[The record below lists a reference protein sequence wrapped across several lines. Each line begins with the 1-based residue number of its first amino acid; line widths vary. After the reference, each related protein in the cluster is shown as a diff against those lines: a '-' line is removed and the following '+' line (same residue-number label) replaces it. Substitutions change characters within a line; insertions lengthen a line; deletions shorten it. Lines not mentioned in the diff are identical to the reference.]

1 MSERWKMNRIGF
13 VNFWLYDEEDF
24 EFEDGKLLLRGQNGS
39 GKSITT
45 QSFIPFVLDGDRT
58 PSRLD
63 PFGSSDRRM
72 EYYFLGE
79 EGKEESTGYLF
90 LEFWKEDSGEY
101 RTIGIG
107 QKAKRG
113 KPMDFWGFVILDG
126 RRVGYDLWLYK
137 EVGSNKIPRDKR
149 EMKAEL
155 GEDNFFT
162 DSPSEYKKH
171 VNQYIFGFRK
181 EEQYEQFIKLLVKVR
196 APKLSKEFKP
206 TKVYD
211 ILNDSLQTLTDEEL
225 RPMVDAMEKMDE
237 IQDSL
242 EMLNRAFDDVKIIRN
257 EYTRY
262 NQYMLAK
269 KAQGYLGKKQEVEK
283 EQAILADQE
292 QRQSEALEE
301 QNRAVQDTERLTAEK
316 KLKETERNALLDP
329 ELEDADRKLEKL
341 KAEHQEAVDGEQR
354 WEKKIEDGRER
365 IREEE
370 IVLKKLEEQL
380 ELRRDTLKEKR
391 ENLEEQQ
398 EILQWEHHE
407 KAKEKIGLEEYE
419 ERDEIAEHLQIW
431 KNQLTTG
438 RTALSQYELISGQY
452 EEAASRLEETK
463 KKKAAEEQRLEM
475 AEEQVAD
482 RIDAWITEV
491 FHRAETSEE
500 WHPEREVLLQAE
512 QKARRYD
519 TVADGVEIQGD
530 FRADY
535 ERQRQQ
541 LTDAKNEKQYQ
552 REIQEGI
559 LKDVREQLKKVQ
571 EQQEL
576 EPERDET
583 DHNEEFLARAMVE
596 EKEYLD
602 NVLKAVD
609 PVVVL
614 DEDQRK
620 VVLTDEDYCLVIAGA
635 GAGKTT
641 TVAAKVK
648 YLVDKKGIDPA
659 QILVVSFTNKAVN
672 ELKEKIQDDLGVPC
686 PIATFHSTG
695 NAIIH
700 KNSPEEKLNIVDNS
714 KLYFVIRDYFR
725 GSVMKNESVVNKL
738 IMFFATYFDAPYEGD
753 DLNGFFNNIAK
764 ANYST
769 MRSDLEDFKR
779 EVIDTRT
786 KKSVTIQNEI
796 LRSHQ
801 EVEIA
806 NFLYLNNIEYE
817 YEPIYQYN
825 IQYSHKP
832 YTPDFVIYQNGKIAY
847 IEHFGITEN
856 GKNDRYSQDELEQY
870 KKAINDKIKLHK
882 QHDTTLIYTFSVY
895 NDGKPLT
902 EHLQEALEVKGFEL
916 KPRSN
921 KEVMELLVAGEEN
934 RYVRKLINL
943 ICRFISNFKV
953 NGYNA
958 EEFNRMYHSTQNVRS
973 RLFLEICHDCYLEYD
988 RWLKENKAVDFEDMI
1003 NESARLLREVKEMK
1017 QKLSFKYIIV
1027 DEYQDIS
1034 RQRFDLTKA
1043 LSEVTD
1049 AKIIAVGDDWQSIY
1063 AFSGSDITL
1072 FTKFSEKMGY
1082 AKMLKI
1088 VKTYRNSQ
1096 EVIDIAGNFIQKN
1109 SEQIRKRLLSP
1120 KNITDP
1126 VIIYTYDSTAKGRKG
1141 DRRSGSN
1148 YAVAHAVE
1156 TALTQLIMYKKQE
1169 GRQPGTILLL
1179 GRYAFDGDH
1188 LEKSGLFE
1196 FVRGGSKIKS
1206 VKYPKLDITF
1216 MTAHSSKGL
1225 GYDDV
1230 IIVNGKNETYGFPS
1244 KIEDDPVL
1252 AFVIK
1257 GDRSID
1263 YAEERRLFY
1272 VAMTRTKNRVF
1283 FVAPEQNPSE
1293 FLLEL
1298 KKDYKNVVLHGNWN
1312 EEKPQS
1318 IAKKSCPLCGYP
1330 MQLKYKRAYGLRLYI
1345 CTNEPEICGFMTN
1358 DYRAGKLCIQKCD
1371 KCRDGYL
1378 VVKSSKENGYF
1389 LGCTNYKTNGTGCN
1403 KSIGMKYYYD
1413 QMGYRMEI
1421 VTESPVAISRIEK
1434 ENPVKRVA
1442 VTQVSTDDYVE
1453 IEKTTAASVRYK
1465 RWILNNVVDT
1475 VLRALQDV
1483 SKVRYYGVTML
1494 TDILRGANSKRIL
1507 DNGLEMVPE
1516 YGMLKEIPRET
1527 IQNIIEWL
1535 INEHYILKTK
1545 EKYPVLHSTY
1555 EGLHY
1560 SESLTKTKLEELKA
1574 YLEKDE
1580 A

>member
-1 MSERWKMNRIGF
+1 M
-13 VNFWLYDEEDF
+13 
-24 EFEDGKLLLRGQNGS
+24 
-39 GKSITT
+39 
-45 QSFIPFVLDGDRT
+45 
-58 PSRLD
+58 
-63 PFGSSDRRM
+63 
-72 EYYFLGE
+72 
-79 EGKEESTGYLF
+79 
-90 LEFWKEDSGEY
+90 
-101 RTIGIG
+101 
-107 QKAKRG
+107 
-113 KPMDFWGFVILDG
+113 
-126 RRVGYDLWLYK
+126 
-137 EVGSNKIPRDKR
+137 
-149 EMKAEL
+149 
-155 GEDNFFT
+155 
-162 DSPSEYKKH
+162 
-171 VNQYIFGFRK
+171 
-181 EEQYEQFIKLLVKVR
+181 
-196 APKLSKEFKP
+196 
-206 TKVYD
+206 
-211 ILNDSLQTLTDEEL
+211 
-225 RPMVDAMEKMDE
+225 
-237 IQDSL
+237 
-242 EMLNRAFDDVKIIRN
+242 
-257 EYTRY
+257 
-262 NQYMLAK
+262 
-269 KAQGYLGKKQEVEK
+269 
-283 EQAILADQE
+283 
-292 QRQSEALEE
+292 
-301 QNRAVQDTERLTAEK
+301 
-316 KLKETERNALLDP
+316 
-329 ELEDADRKLEKL
+329 
-341 KAEHQEAVDGEQR
+341 
-354 WEKKIEDGRER
+354 
-365 IREEE
+365 
-370 IVLKKLEEQL
+370 
-380 ELRRDTLKEKR
+380 
-391 ENLEEQQ
+391 
-398 EILQWEHHE
+398 
-407 KAKEKIGLEEYE
+407 
-419 ERDEIAEHLQIW
+419 
-431 KNQLTTG
+431 
-438 RTALSQYELISGQY
+438 
-452 EEAASRLEETK
+452 
-463 KKKAAEEQRLEM
+463 
-475 AEEQVAD
+475 
-482 RIDAWITEV
+482 
-491 FHRAETSEE
+491 
-500 WHPEREVLLQAE
+500 
-512 QKARRYD
+512 
-519 TVADGVEIQGD
+519 
-530 FRADY
+530 
-535 ERQRQQ
+535 
-541 LTDAKNEKQYQ
+541 
-552 REIQEGI
+552 
-559 LKDVREQLKKVQ
+559 
-571 EQQEL
+571 
-576 EPERDET
+576 
-583 DHNEEFLARAMVE
+583 
-596 EKEYLD
+596 
-602 NVLKAVD
+602 
-609 PVVVL
+609 
-614 DEDQRK
+614 
-620 VVLTDEDYCLVIAGA
+620 
-635 GAGKTT
+635 
-641 TVAAKVK
+641 
-648 YLVDKKGIDPA
+648 
-659 QILVVSFTNKAVN
+659 
-672 ELKEKIQDDLGVPC
+672 
-686 PIATFHSTG
+686 
-695 NAIIH
+695 
-700 KNSPEEKLNIVDNS
+700 
-714 KLYFVIRDYFR
+714 
-725 GSVMKNESVVNKL
+725 
-738 IMFFATYFDAPYEGD
+738 
-753 DLNGFFNNIAK
+753 
-764 ANYST
+764 
-769 MRSDLEDFKR
+769 
-779 EVIDTRT
+779 
-786 KKSVTIQNEI
+786 
-796 LRSHQ
+796 
-801 EVEIA
+801 
-806 NFLYLNNIEYE
+806 
-817 YEPIYQYN
+817 
-825 IQYSHKP
+825 
-832 YTPDFVIYQNGKIAY
+832 
-847 IEHFGITEN
+847 
-856 GKNDRYSQDELEQY
+856 
-870 KKAINDKIKLHK
+870 
-882 QHDTTLIYTFSVY
+882 
-895 NDGKPLT
+895 
-902 EHLQEALEVKGFEL
+902 
-916 KPRSN
+916 
-921 KEVMELLVAGEEN
+921 
-934 RYVRKLINL
+934 
-943 ICRFISNFKV
+943 

-1465 RWILNNVVDT
+1465 RWFSDIHLYISYSHF
-1475 VLRALQDV
+1475 LQCIYLLQV
-1483 SKVRYYGVTML
+1483 
-1494 TDILRGANSKRIL
+1494 IFPC
-1507 DNGLEMVPE
+1507 EMQ
-1516 YGMLKEIPRET
+1516 IP
-1527 IQNIIEWL
+1527 
-1535 INEHYILKTK
+1535 
-1545 EKYPVLHSTY
+1545 
-1555 EGLHY
+1555 
-1560 SESLTKTKLEELKA
+1560 
-1574 YLEKDE
+1574 
-1580 A
+1580 